1 MSLLRSGLMI
11 PESRVKESHDD
22 VISHCDPE
30 LTRVVVVVIYLGE
43 DENNRIW
50 KRLG

>member
-1 MSLLRSGLMI
+1 MI
-11 PESRVKESHDD
+11 PESRVKESHND
-22 VISHCDPE
+22 VRSHCDPE

-43 DENNRIW
+43 GENNRIW